1 MLPHERHA
9 RAVRQ
14 LARAR
19 LRALVGEE
27 ALRAAD
33 DSSDED
39 VDSLDDSDDDAGDGG
54 GAAREPSEVGEALP
68 SCVRFDSR

>member
-1 MLPHERHA
+1 
-9 RAVRQ
+9 VRR

-39 VDSLDDSDDDAGDGG
+39 VDPLDDSDDDDAGDGG